1 MDRVPRA
8 IFAASTLLYV
18 ITGGYLT
25 AGRGYLMGDAL
36 SRVSATES
44 ALFSRDPHLSAIGFV
59 FTPLTALAQLP
70 FVALGRWVP
79 AITRWGLSGVVM
91 TALFMAGAVVMV
103 WGIGRDRGVPVWL
116 CALVTA
122 VFALNP
128 MVVFY
133 GGNGMSE
140 ALFLFCLCWA
150 VRRLMRWVTTDGV
163 HDLVA
168 CGIAL
173 GLGYLTRYDALA
185 PAATAGVFVFA
196 LSYYRRRSA
205 QYRFS
210 GAAMD
215 LVLVAAPVALAFVVW
230 AGTSWLITGQGFQ
243 QFTSQYGNSAILAQE
258 GASAPHHPLAAAQ
271 YSIGAML
278 ILAPALPLLLPIAGA
293 LAIRRRELTPLVP
306 MLLCGSVLGFQM
318 LSYASG
324 STFAFL
330 RFYVAVIPLTAI
342 LALTIA
348 PARGVVPSRRLGAF
362 ASAEERGTPDP
373 ATPPRRAARGRV
385 TGAVGA
391 TLAGLLLVV
400 SLPVT
405 ARGMNSQLMAVQE
418 YALRAVL
425 FPDPEDTSDKYLD
438 AEHIAYT
445 FAAERRLADHIDAMN
460 LPRDSIVMDTV
471 YGFAVQIAS
480 KHPDRFV
487 IPSDRDFVHT
497 LNHPLERGV
506 KYILS
511 VPNSGRGT
519 SDAVNRRYPTMY
531 ENGAQIA
538 TLELEIPNDGAGQ
551 PDWRLYRVIGS

>member
-1 MDRVPRA
+1 MNRVPRA

-18 ITGGYLT
+18 ITGGFLT

-36 SRVSATES
+36 SRVSATDS

-70 FVALGRWVP
+70 FVAFARWIP
-79 AITRWGLSGVVM
+79 AITRWGLSGVLM
-91 TALFMAGAVVMV
+91 TSLFMAGAVVMV

-116 CALVTA
+116 CGLVTA

-196 LSYYRRRSA
+196 IGYYRRRA
-205 QYRFS
+205 AEHRFA

-230 AGTSWLITGQGFQ
+230 AATSWLITGQAFQ

-258 GASAPHHPLAAAQ
+258 GATGPQHPLAAAQ
-271 YSIGAML
+271 YSTGAML
-278 ILAPALPLLLPIAGA
+278 ILAPALPLLLPIVGA
-293 LAIRRRELTPLVP
+293 LALRRRELTPVVP

-318 LSYASG
+318 LSYATG

-330 RFYVAVIPLTAI
+330 RFYVAAIPLTAI
-342 LALTIA
+342 LALLIP
-348 PARGVVPSRRLGAF
+348 PAVGAVPSRRLGAF
-362 ASAEERGTPDP
+362 AHEQ
-373 ATPPRRAARGRV
+373 TPPVDRPNRSSGLATMAAV
-385 TGAVGA
+385 LVG
-391 TLAGLLLVV
+391 LVLV
-400 SLPVT
+400 ASLPIT

-425 FPDPEDTSDKYLD
+425 FPDPNDTSDKYLD

-445 FAAERRLADHIDAMN
+445 FAAERRLADHLDAMN
-460 LPRDSIVMDTV
+460 LPRGSIVMDTV

-487 IPSDRDFVHT
+487 IPSDRDFVQT
-497 LNHPLERGV
+497 LNRPLERGV
-506 KYILS
+506 KYILA

-551 PDWRLYRVIGS
+551 PNWRLYRVIGS

>member
-1 MDRVPRA
+1 MDRAPRA

-18 ITGGYLT
+18 VTGMFLT

-70 FVALGRWVP
+70 FVALARWIP

-196 LSYYRRRSA
+196 LSYYRRRTA
-205 QYRFS
+205 PHRFS

-215 LVLVAAPVALAFVVW
+215 LVLIAAPVALAFVVW
-230 AGTSWLITGQGFQ
+230 AATSWLITGQAFQ

-258 GASAPHHPLAAAQ
+258 GATAPGHPLAAAQ

-278 ILAPALPLLLPIAGA
+278 ILAPALPMLLPVAGA

-318 LSYASG
+318 LSYATG

-330 RFYVAVIPLTAI
+330 RFYVAAIPLTAI
-342 LALTIA
+342 LALLIP

-362 ASAEERGTPDP
+362 ASQDERGTPEP
-373 ATPPRRAARGRV
+373 AIRPRR
-385 TGAVGA
+385 TAVGPLTA
-391 TLAGLLLVV
+391 VAAALAGLMLVV
-400 SLPVT
+400 SVPVT
-405 ARGMNSQLMAVQE
+405 ARGMNSQMMAVQE

-425 FPDPEDTSDKYLD
+425 FPDPQDTSDKYLD

-445 FAAERRLADHIDAMN
+445 FAAERRLADHLDAMD
-460 LPRDSIVMDTV
+460 LPRGSIVMDTV

-487 IPSDRDFVHT
+487 IPSDRDFVRT
-497 LNHPLERGV
+497 LNRPLERGV

-511 VPNSGRGT
+511 VPNTGRGT

-551 PDWRLYRVIGS
+551 PNWRLYRVIGS